1 MYHLLYFSAAHPE
14 FPKYNMLEM
23 ALPQTVD
30 NDAYNR
36 SSALLVS
43 EWLFSSA
50 LRQPSSPTEN
60 IFTKSRDNNILCL
73 SGPAESGKTQL
84 VAHLAPWLAEMG
96 CLGGYFTF
104 DHGLGLGPTATLD
117 ALPLTLIHQASA
129 VEPDMCTHLATAFA
143 NNPTAAHQALER
155 RFMTL
160 FVAPVVNFV
169 AARLPAGGAWNPLA
183 PLVFIVD
190 GLGTAEGASARM
202 IGAFAEL
209 MAGSGVRALPPHVK
223 FLLLT
228 HPEAGLEAALRVRQA
243 NCIYAEMEP
252 EVHCV
257 RGEPVRVPKFGAAF
271 QAGEAPQVGEVP
283 LAHPPKAL
291 TGV

>member
-1 MYHLLYFSAAHPE
+1 MF
-14 FPKYNMLEM
+14 EM
-23 ALPQTVD
+23 SLPQIID
-30 NDAYNR
+30 SDAYNR

-104 DHGLGLGPTATLD
+104 DHSLGLGPTATLD
-117 ALPLTLIHQASA
+117 ALPLTLIHQAAA
-129 VEPDMCTHLATAFA
+129 VEPDMRTYLASAFA
-143 NNPTAAHQALER
+143 NNPTAAQQALEPR
-155 RFMTL
+155 LMAL
-160 FVAPVVNFV
+160 FVAPVVNLV

-190 GLGTAEGASARM
+190 GLGTAGGASAGM

-209 MAGSGVRALPPHVK
+209 MAGNGVRALPPHVR

-228 HPEAGLEAALRVRQA
+228 RPEAGLEAALRARQA
-243 NCIYAEMEP
+243 NSIYADMEP

-257 RGEPVRVPKFGAAF
+257 PGEPVRVPKFGAAL
-271 QAGEAPQVGEVP
+271 QASEAPQVGEVP
-283 LAHPPKAL
+283 LAHPPEAL